1 MSEAW
6 DDDYDDLEPV
16 EQEPKK
22 RRGRPPGSSNKA
34 SKAQIDRVCADGGT
48 SPLEYLASIYQN
60 GAEDIRYRIDAAKAA
75 APYVHARLSSTEIK
89 AALTE
94 VTQEEW
100 LESLS

>member
-1 MSEAW
+1 MSEVW

-48 SPLEYLASIYQN
+48 SP
-60 GAEDIRYRIDAAKAA
+60 
-75 APYVHARLSSTEIK
+75 P
-89 AALTE
+89 
-94 VTQEEW
+94 
-100 LESLS
+100 